1 VNINEVKLMELLKAV
16 KTAKAS
22 QLSNKLD
29 IKKDIIARLA
39 YSLSKKGLVEL
50 SKEEELGLKLT
61 EEGKEVKETGLPE
74 RNLLKELPKR
84 PDDLNTIALNWA
96 LKRKWVEIKNGK
108 VVLLVKD
115 PPETRE
121 ESLLKNFSEL
131 KYNDSEAKFLTKRK
145 WAKKKKEIDYVVSI
159 TEEGKTAELSEKTT
173 QVTPEMLMGGKWKQK
188 DFQSFLPNTPVPPF
202 YAGRFHPLTDTI
214 EKVRRVFLEM
224 GFTEAKGP
232 YVTSA
237 FWNFDALFVPQDH
250 PAREMQD
257 TFYLE
262 GEMDLPEI
270 SDRVKDV
277 HHEYWGGFDEKES
290 KRRLLRT
297 HTTAKSA
304 ELLTHVKPPAKIFQI
319 DRNFRNETVDYK
331 HGAEFYQV
339 EGIVVDKDANFN
351 NLVGYLKNFFSKLG
365 VPKIRIRP
373 GYFPYTEISAEVDVW
388 FAPKNS
394 WMELGGAGIFRPE
407 VVKPL
412 LGQDVPVLAW
422 GLGLGRV
429 AMMNY
434 GIDDFRKLYKSDLK
448 TLRERRSLI

>member
-1 VNINEVKLMELLKAV
+1 MNINEVKLMELLKAV

-373 GYFPYTEISAEVDVW
+373 GYFPYTEMSAEVDVW